1 MHIAIEGM
9 DGVGKT
15 STAKLL
21 AEKLGFTFIE
31 KPLHYILDEEGM
43 KNYLKITSYIN
54 DNMGK
59 EITSAFYG
67 LGNIYTSNIAKEKS
81 IVTDRHLASNY
92 CWNGTEENHQYFDY
106 LVKICGKPNYTFVLY
121 APAKERERRIRSRNP
136 NDPDLKNKVFDD
148 RQDDKL
154 ASFLKEYK
162 MPHCIVNNAQM
173 SLEETIEYILNVLRK
188 SKNTIA

>member
-21 AEKLGFTFIE
+21 AERLGFTFIE

-43 KNYLKITSYIN
+43 KNYLRITSYIN

-67 LGNIYTSNIAKEKS
+67 LGNIYTSDIAKEKS

-92 CWNGTEENHQYFDY
+92 CWNGAEENHQYFDY
-106 LVKICGKPNYTFVLY
+106 LVRICGKPDFTFLLY
-121 APAKERERRIRSRNP
+121 APAKERERRIRSRDP
-136 NDPDLKNKVFDD
+136 NDPDLKDKIFDD
-148 RQDDKL
+148 KQYDKL
-154 ASFLKEYK
+154 ISFLNEYD
-162 MPHCIVNNAQM
+162 MPYCVVDNNHMNLVDTIDCIIDILKRNRFI
-173 SLEETIEYILNVLRK
+173 IE
-188 SKNTIA
+188 